1 MASHGYQEVE
11 HTADIAFRVW
21 GEDFQTLLR
30 QAANALYDLIGVV
43 PHADAPV
50 TGYFVLPQD
59 SLETILVDF
68 LSELLF
74 LAEENNQLFDAFTFD
89 EQGEDLTV
97 RMAGQEI
104 LSQERYVKAVTFH
117 NLNIHQTKCG
127 YEATITL
134 DV

>member
-1 MASHGYQEVE
+1 MASHGYQEVD
-11 HTADIAFRVW
+11 HTADIALRVW

-30 QAANALYDLIGVV
+30 QAAFGLYHLLGVV
-43 PHADAPV
+43 PHAETPV
-50 TGYFVLPQD
+50 TVNIVLQQD

-74 LAEENNQLFDAFTFD
+74 LAEDKDQIFDTFSFD
-89 EQGEDLTV
+89 EQDDGLSI
-97 RMAGQEI
+97 RMTGQKI

-117 NLNIHQTKCG
+117 NLDILQRDCG
-127 YEATITL
+127 FEATLTF